1 MSQYPMTSMIWNY
14 IDLNN
19 TKVQDTYPNDRLV
32 LCTNNIEAKNN
43 KGFMTKVWIAR
54 LDLIKK
60 KKKNIKKIIGKSHFA
75 YNGASEFHNINYWM
89 DLPANFPCVWLY
101 SLDTLLLKTV
111 KLETDNRARQNEVAK
126 YVAYRT

>member
-1 MSQYPMTSMIWNY
+1 MSQYPITSMIWNY

-19 TKVQDTYPNDRLV
+19 PKVQDTYPNDRLV

-60 KKKNIKKIIGKSHFA
+60 KNIKEIRGISHFA
-75 YNGASEFHNINYWM
+75 YNGVSEFRNINYWM
-89 DLPANFPCVWLY
+89 DLPANFPCFWLY

-111 KLETDNRARQNEVAK
+111 KLETDTKERQNEVTR
-126 YVAYRT
+126 YVSYRT